1 MVNAANISYKTE
13 YYSAIDTA
21 IYVNGLDNNLEEGYS
36 YYIYVT
42 QDNTTDVD
50 TVISN
55 ANMAHCDGLKYDSES
70 NQFYLKVSAHNNGN
84 FEKAGDY
91 YAFIV
96 KGKVTHKNTFSLID
110 GPTKL
115 ERPKLLANG
124 DRITVNFTQ
133 NATSY
138 YIRQYNYYTRMFK
151 TDRKVKFYLGKIE
164 DENGIYTNM
173 DDVQAY
179 TVNNS
184 GILDKFSTYKA
195 KEDSQKTSE
204 NEKDLTK
211 ASGKLPNAGIGIT
224 IISLII
230 LAAIISIIVYNKYK
244 KLKNI

>member
-1 MVNAANISYKTE
+1 MSYVKIVCDIISAKKSYIISLVNAANISYKTE

-138 YIRQYNYYTRMFK
+138 YIRQYNYYTR
-151 TDRKVKFYLGKIE
+151 
-164 DENGIYTNM
+164 
-173 DDVQAY
+173 
-179 TVNNS
+179 
-184 GILDKFSTYKA
+184 
-195 KEDSQKTSE
+195 
-204 NEKDLTK
+204 
-211 ASGKLPNAGIGIT
+211 
-224 IISLII
+224 ISLII

>member
-1 MVNAANISYKTE
+1 MSYVKIVCDIISAKKSYIISLVNAANISYKTE

-70 NQFYLKVSAHNNGN
+70 NQFYLKLRA
-84 FEKAGDY
+84 
-91 YAFIV
+91 
-96 KGKVTHKNTFSLID
+96 

-195 KEDSQKTSE
+195 KEDSQKTSA

-230 LAAIISIIVYNKYK
+230 LAAIISVIVYNKYK